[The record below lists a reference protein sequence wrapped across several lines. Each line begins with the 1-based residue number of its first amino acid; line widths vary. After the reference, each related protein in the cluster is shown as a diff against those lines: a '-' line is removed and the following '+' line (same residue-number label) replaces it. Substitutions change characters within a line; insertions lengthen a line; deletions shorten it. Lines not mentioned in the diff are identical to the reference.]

1 MPYIFE
7 GSLMTKL
14 NATPSLR
21 RAAGLRLMSWM
32 RLLILGGAIAALPL
46 GAQPL
51 RSEPLQPLWG
61 VWKGTAGDV
70 DVFLCV
76 QADPDR
82 SPSDTFAALYT
93 TADYQIELLDR
104 SDETGE
110 TWGARLDE
118 TLTASLSVLADGSV
132 LLERNPGDAW
142 SGVPLAPIPF
152 SVGGDQARPCESAAF
167 NRPRA
172 VPLIIE
178 RTADRVDGHPYEILT
193 LVDPA
198 GHGEVS
204 TFQLPSGP
212 EGYDVINTWLSQAI
226 PETAEE
232 APYYT
237 CTVDA
242 LAWGAGS
249 FWEQRFRPDMISDR
263 FVVIAE
269 TSDVFCGGPYP
280 DQSTE
285 WYVFDSQT
293 GKEIDT
299 HTWFHP
305 DAFNLLG
312 PNAGAGPE
320 IGDPD
325 IEIGFRDLLTRVFLS
340 TGPDESCL
348 DLLDDVEVWNIRPT
362 KAGFTMSPEVAHG
375 AQFCAKD
382 LTIDDLDMQP
392 YLGDGFPKP

>member
-1 MPYIFE
+1 
-7 GSLMTKL
+7 MTKR
-14 NATPSLR
+14 NATPSLK
-21 RAAGLRLMSWM
+21 RAAGLRLMFWM
-32 RLLILGGAIAALPL
+32 RLLIIGGCIAALPF
-46 GAQPL
+46 GAQPV

-82 SPSDTFAALYT
+82 SPYDTFAALYT
-93 TADYQIELLDR
+93 TVDYQIELLDR
-104 SDETGE
+104 SDETE
-110 TWGARLDE
+110 KTWSARGDE
-118 TLTASLSVLADGSV
+118 MLTASLSVLADGSV
-132 LLERNPGDAW
+132 RLERNSVDAW
-142 SGVPLAPIPF
+142 SGIPLAPIPF
-152 SVGGDQARPCESAAF
+152 SSGGEQTRPCESAAF

-172 VPLIIE
+172 VLPTIE
-178 RTADRVDGHPYEILT
+178 RTADRVDGHPYEVLT

-204 TFQLPSGP
+204 TFQLQSGQ
-212 EGYDVINTWLSQAI
+212 EGFDVINAWLSQAI

-249 FWEQRFRPDMISDR
+249 FWEQRFRPELISDR

-269 TSDVFCGGPYP
+269 IADVFCGGPYP

-299 HTWFHP
+299 GTWLHP

-320 IGDPD
+320 IGDPE
-325 IEIGFRDLLTRVFLS
+325 IEIGFRDLLTRAFLA
-340 TGPDESCL
+340 TDPHEDCL
-348 DLLDDVEVWNIRPT
+348 DLLDYVEVWNIRPT
-362 KAGFTMSPEVAHG
+362 KAGFILSPEVAHG
-375 AQFCAKD
+375 AQFCAND
-382 LTIDDLDMQP
+382 LTIDDRDMQP